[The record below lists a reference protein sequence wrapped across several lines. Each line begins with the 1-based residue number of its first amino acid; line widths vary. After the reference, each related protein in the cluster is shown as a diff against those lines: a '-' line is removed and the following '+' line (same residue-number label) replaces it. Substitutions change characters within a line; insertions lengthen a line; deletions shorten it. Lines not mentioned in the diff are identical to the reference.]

1 MGGGVAADDDGRV
14 VTCPAWGW
22 EGVLMMV
29 VTVVMAGVLGLERGI
44 DDGGGN
50 GDGGSLGVRMGY

>member
-1 MGGGVAADDDGRV
+1 
-14 VTCPAWGW
+14 
-22 EGVLMMV
+22 MMV